1 MQQNASVV
9 AVVGRTFDEL
19 VLQSSDNVLLEVCEW
34 NPSSEPKLLSKK
46 LIKMDVTLSMIIE
59 TGAHTM
65 VS

>member
-1 MQQNASVV
+1 M

-19 VLQSSDNVLLEVCEW
+19 VLKSSDNVLLEVCEW
-34 NPSSEPKLLSKK
+34 NPSSEPKFLSKE
-46 LIKMDVTLSMIIE
+46 LIIMDVTLSMMIE